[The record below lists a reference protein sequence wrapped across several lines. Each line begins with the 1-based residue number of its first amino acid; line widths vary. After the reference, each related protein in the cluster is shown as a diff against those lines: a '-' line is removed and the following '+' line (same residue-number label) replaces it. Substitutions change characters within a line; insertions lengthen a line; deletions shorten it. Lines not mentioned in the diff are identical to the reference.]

1 MSRIKLTSVGWNV
14 NWTDVSRADN
24 PSESRDNPSRRH
36 NALARWVGL
45 LGRRSCVC
53 VVFESF
59 VLWIL
64 TDWAFSS
71 SLKVSV
77 TVMWVGQKCWHRS
90 LLQEMTEWRAQNGST
105 STFENSCCGYTA
117 LGTLEFPPPP
127 PTLCLSLQQ
136 HPSSHTK
143 NISNDNIDLGYYWKK
158 NSCIHVRARMTP
170 EVTHTHT
177 HARARA
183 HTHTRTH
190 TRRAREMR
198 KLDTCFSWVQVL

>member
-117 LGTLEFPPPP
+117 LGTLEFPHPHRPSVSP
-127 PTLCLSLQQ
+127 FNNTPLRTPKTSVMITLIFDI
-136 HPSSHTK
+136 TGRR
-143 NISNDNIDLGYYWKK
+143 IAAFTY
-158 NSCIHVRARMTP
+158 A
-170 EVTHTHT
+170 
-177 HARARA
+177 HAWRP
-183 HTHTRTH
+183 
-190 TRRAREMR
+190 M
-198 KLDTCFSWVQVL
+198 